1 MPIETLVPSLAEEP
15 DPLRR
20 WPERDG
26 QPNRIEPVAKP
37 HFDAPFRLIEGEAI
51 FTIGSCFARHIEQSL
66 SDRGFAIPVLE
77 LLKQDSAFFDVDS
90 AFLNNYGTPS
100 IAQELAW
107 ALDESRPFDP
117 STGLAELVPGGFID
131 MHLFGRIKPV
141 AYDVAL
147 KRREAIRTVTRR
159 ITECRVVI
167 ITLGLAEVWYDRR
180 AGVYLN
186 VTPRQPLQLREPDRY
201 ELRVLTFDETL
212 HHLRQAL
219 DLIRTHGRPDV
230 QILMTVSPVPMTQTF
245 RPIDVAVANTYSK
258 SVLRAAAEHAVFE
271 YDNVH
276 YFPSFES
283 VTLSD
288 RHLAWREDL
297 IHVTQELVDVNVERM
312 VSAFADEAPL
322 DGLETRDLLAEVNR
336 RAAGDARRK
345 WLLMRDRVHHASD
358 PAFASDYLKLALR
371 HKAYELAQ
379 QALDLAPFDDIR
391 RSIEQADLLIR
402 QGDIR
407 QALGLLRK
415 MQLRQEDPK
424 TLGGH
429 ARRYWKL
436 SVDCYASLGQL
447 EAAENAARRWAKVPM
462 KEGASYQILL
472 ALARAHKRQGNEAAA
487 LQYFERTVALHTS
500 DAILLDYAEA
510 LLMAGRTADAR
521 KVLDGTPCATRG
533 AYMRKEELLLFL
545 SPRESDR
552 KEQAQA
558 TPDRCDC

>member
-1 MPIETLVPSLAEEP
+1 MPSLAEEP
-15 DPLRR
+15 NPLRR

-107 ALDESRPFDP
+107 ALDESCPFDP
-117 STGLAELVPGGFID
+117 STALAELVPGGFVD

-147 KRREAIRTVTRR
+147 KRREAIRAVTRR
-159 ITECRVVI
+159 IMECRVVI

-212 HHLRQAL
+212 HHLRRAL
-219 DLIRTHGRPDV
+219 ELIRTHGRPDV
-230 QILMTVSPVPMTQTF
+230 QVLMTVSPVPMTQTF

-258 SVLRAAAEHAVFE
+258 SVLRTAAEHAVFE

-283 VTLSD
+283 VMLSD

-312 VSAFADEAPL
+312 VSAFAEDSPL
-322 DGLETRDLLAEVNR
+322 DGLETRELLAEIDR

-345 WLLMRDRVHHASD
+345 WQMMRDRIQNASD
-358 PAFASDYLKLALR
+358 KVFASDYLKLAMR
-371 HKAYELAQ
+371 YREYDLAQ
-379 QALDLAPFDDIR
+379 KALDQAPFDDVR

-402 QGDIR
+402 RGEFK
-407 QALGLLRK
+407 QALALLRK
-415 MQLRQEDPK
+415 MPVRYEDPEF
-424 TLGGH
+424 LEGH
-429 ARRYWKL
+429 ARRYWRL

-447 EAAENAARRWAKVPM
+447 EAAENAARRWHRTPM
-462 KEGASYQILL
+462 KEGASYQIFL
-472 ALARAHKRQGNEAAA
+472 ALARAHRRHGTDQSA
-487 LQYFERTVALHTS
+487 LHYFERAVALFTS
-500 DAILLDYAEA
+500 DNILLEYADA
-510 LLMAGRTADAR
+510 LLMSGRTIEAQN
-521 KVLDGTPCATRG
+521 VLDGTTCTTRG
-533 AYMRKEELLLFL
+533 AQMRKEELLLFL
-545 SPRESDR
+545 PPLKVASAEPS
-552 KEQAQA
+552 
-558 TPDRCDC
+558 T